1 MRRWSVL
8 PSILRILGRLNPH
21 YDLEQR
27 RRSWRETSTPWINV
41 VQPGRMQRATGM
53 ARGERGVLVLR
64 LDTADMD
71 AMIAGSGLTGR
82 TPPWLNY
89 RDFTALLSR
98 SDDLPLGT
106 AQRWAAQIMRADPHQ
121 DVSLFFLRPPDDRG
135 RSFSRFITIRDGR
148 RARVMPLRRSEFVA
162 SR

>member
-1 MRRWSVL
+1 ML
-8 PSILRILGRLNPH
+8 PSILRIFGRLNPH

-27 RRSWRETSTPWINV
+27 RRSWRETSTRWINV

-71 AMIAGSGLTGR
+71 AMIAGRLTGR
-82 TPPWLNY
+82 TPLWLNY

-121 DVSLFFLRPPDDRG
+121 DVSLFFLSPPDDRG
-135 RSFSRFITIRDGR
+135 RSFSRFITIRGGR
-148 RARVMPLRRSEFVA
+148 RERVTPLRPSEFVA